1 MKNKETKFEFENK
14 NLPPPSPKK
23 YIRIKIVIFVLI
35 KTYINIRI
43 LFIFEM
49 YFVAIVWQL
58 VVINNSLL
66 INWNCILWFF
76 LLRAKQRW
84 VLNN

>member
-14 NLPPPSPKK
+14 NLPPPPSPKK
-23 YIRIKIVIFVLI
+23 YIRIKFVIFVLI
-35 KTYINIRI
+35 KTYMNIRI

-66 INWNCILWFF
+66 IN
-76 LLRAKQRW
+76 
-84 VLNN
+84 